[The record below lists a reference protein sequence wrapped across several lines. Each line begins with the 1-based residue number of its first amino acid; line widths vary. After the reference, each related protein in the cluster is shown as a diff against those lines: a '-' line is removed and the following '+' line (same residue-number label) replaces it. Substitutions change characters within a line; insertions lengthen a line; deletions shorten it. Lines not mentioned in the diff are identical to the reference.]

1 MKFVKDPLIIF
12 LLFGVLIFAAQRL
25 WDTGSADTG
34 HQIDITPGL
43 QNRILDQWQAQM
55 GRAPTPDEASGLLE
69 QWIKEEI
76 YYREAKTLG
85 LDDNDT
91 IIRRRLAQKLTF
103 LNEDLANAQSPGTEE
118 LEAFFLENAADYAE
132 PARFSFEHRYF
143 SSDRRDDAQQDAEA
157 ARSSETITGDPFILH
172 RSYSNRSARELAD
185 LFGREFATSLA
196 GLDTD
201 SADHWQ
207 GPIRSAYGWHLIRLS
222 ERTAPRNPPLGEV
235 ADAVL
240 RDFQQQRRQQANEA
254 FYQQLR
260 SRYDI
265 QLIAPA
271 TEVTPPA

>member
-1 MKFVKDPLIIF
+1 MKFLKDPLIIF
-12 LLFGVLIFAAQRL
+12 LVFGMAIFGAQRL
-25 WDTGSADTG
+25 WDAGSVDADY
-34 HQIDITPGL
+34 QIDITPGL

-55 GRAPTPDEASGLLE
+55 GRAPTPAEASGLLE

-103 LNEDLANAQSPGTEE
+103 LNEDLANAQPPATAE
-118 LEAFFLENAADYAE
+118 LEAFFLQNSADYAE
-132 PARFSFEHRYF
+132 PERFSFEHRYF
-143 SSDRRDDAQQDAEA
+143 SSDRRDDAQLDAEA
-157 ARSSETITGDPFILH
+157 ARSSATITGDPFILQ
-172 RSYSNRSARELAD
+172 RSYARRAAREIAD
-185 LFGREFATSLA
+185 LFGRDFAISLA
-196 GLDTD
+196 DLDAD
-201 SADHWQ
+201 SPDHWQ

-222 ERTAPRNPPLGEV
+222 ERTAPRNPPLAEV
-235 ADAVL
+235 SDAVL

-265 QLIAPA
+265 LLIEPGVEAK
-271 TEVTPPA
+271 PPV